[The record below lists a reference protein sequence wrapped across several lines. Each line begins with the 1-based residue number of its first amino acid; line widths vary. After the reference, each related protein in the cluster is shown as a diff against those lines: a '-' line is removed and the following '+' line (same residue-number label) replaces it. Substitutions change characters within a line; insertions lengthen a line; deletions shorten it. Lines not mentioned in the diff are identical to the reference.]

1 MIVRSEPRLE
11 SRLGARFGS
20 IVGLVALLLV
30 AGTSRA
36 LADSND
42 EARAYLEKAK
52 GAFALSHY
60 AQAAEYFEK
69 AFELRSDP
77 ALLYNAAQS
86 HRLAGNKERALA
98 LYKNYLRVYGN
109 DERAAHIEKQIEEL
123 KRAIERDHKE
133 PAASQPPAWSGA
145 AAPSKPPASHAP
157 ASAAATTPPREP
169 PKPLPVTPG
178 PAPIE
183 PLASNT
189 GSAAPPAIPT
199 AVDAQPSG
207 GATADLT
214 RSASPG
220 EAESTP
226 LTRKPWFWV
235 AVGGGVAAVVTTVLL
250 VALSKTND
258 PSPTFG
264 SASGN

>member
-1 MIVRSEPRLE
+1 MIVGLE
-11 SRLGARFGS
+11 SGLGSRFCARFGF
-20 IVGLVALLLV
+20 IVGLVACLSV
-30 AGTSRA
+30 AGASRA
-36 LADSND
+36 VADSND

-98 LYKNYLRVYGN
+98 LYKNYLHVYGN

-123 KRAIERDHKE
+123 KRSIEHDRKE
-133 PAASQPPAWSGA
+133 LPSAQPPAWSAGGPPGKGS
-145 AAPSKPPASHAP
+145 PSRTPASP
-157 ASAAATTPPREP
+157 AATTPPPEP

-178 PAPIE
+178 PAPVE

-189 GSAAPPAIPT
+189 GSAAPQAVPT
-199 AVDAQPSG
+199 AVDTQPSG

-220 EAESTP
+220 ETESTP

-250 VALSKTND
+250 VVLSKTND
-258 PSPTFG
+258 PSPTLG